1 MTFPSSFTFFAEG
14 TPRPQGS
21 KRAFLR
27 NGRIVMVEANPEL
40 RAWREIVA
48 LAAKMQIHADLVH
61 PSFDGPVGVQLL
73 FVMPKPKSVKRVF
86 PSVAPDLDKLCR
98 AVFDGL
104 TDAQVWADDSL
115 ACKLTASKVYVSG
128 VASPGVYVTVTKLL
142 EE

>member
-27 NGRIVMVEANPEL
+27 GGRIVLVEANPEL
-40 RAWREIVA
+40 KAWRETVA

-61 PSFDGPVGVQLL
+61 PSFDEPVGVQLL
-73 FVMPKPKSVKRVF
+73 FVMPKPKTVQRVL

-98 AVFDGL
+98 AVFDAL
-104 TDAQVWADDSL
+104 TDAQVWVDDSL
-115 ACKLTASKVYVSG
+115 ACKLTASKVYASG
-128 VASPGVYVTVTKLL
+128 AALPGVYVTVTKLL